1 MASVTP
7 NKGVLDSNAKEEG
20 KLLISPYPDLDP
32 IFGMDVP
39 IVKGESMTDGPI
51 VRGQSMRATRAAS
64 GEGREKPVKRAAV
77 APQAGCRSDGS
88 GRFCGGYYGS
98 RGDRKRGLRR
108 RVRRGIRGRAA
119 DGCDKRRA
127 L

>member
-39 IVKGESMTDGPI
+39 IVKGE
-51 VRGQSMRATRAAS
+51 SMRATRAAS